1 MKCPTILYAVNL
13 WLKPVSAT
21 GASLQ
26 SSSTGKLTAVQE
38 QQQYIF
44 TFQENS
50 YCCIAVVKPG
60 ILGHT
65 ITPGDT

>member
-13 WLKPVSAT
+13 WLKP

-38 QQQYIF
+38 QQQYIL

-50 YCCIAVVKPG
+50 YCCIAAVKPG